1 MSAQQKMSNNDRKKR
16 GGIYLA
22 LAAVSVLVYAILPDG
37 LIGAA
42 AAAGMLIF
50 FIGGVYYLI
59 TGFTKK
65 D

>member
-50 FIGGVYYLI
+50 FIEGYI
-59 TGFTKK
+59 T
-65 D
+65 